1 MNKVRVKESLDKEEK
16 FFRQNPIYCTMDSSV
31 LGTRALT
38 RKLTEIL
45 FKSIKSH
52 LPTISREINEK
63 VKECEDK
70 LKSLGEPLPRD
81 GKEKIHML
89 WKLITEFTEQFRA
102 QIKGKYEYNV
112 AKESKGN
119 ISGGALVKIMFSELY
134 QEFSDPSYKVTSNIS
149 DKEIQRSI
157 DAHQGDSIP
166 GFPSVHAFMYLLSEP
181 LEKLRKPAHECL
193 KQVFEHLR
201 LIATQ
206 LIQNVF
212 TRFQEISDEI
222 VEIAD
227 EFFAKQ
233 MERAK
238 EIVDANLDSEI
249 HYVFTNDDTY
259 LKTRTRLIPVKD
271 KPKGQGQAQN
281 QSQDKSQ
288 SSQSTAASEGKDG
301 KWTDT
306 FTNFLG
312 TKKNQPANPD
322 PTKGTTGNAPANTN
336 TNTTGEKTAP
346 PTNPNDPNYQGR
358 NDDPKQEQ
366 KPTGPELTEAQKEKL
381 REDAKRMFVEELRL
395 RVEQYF
401 KIVVY
406 TVRDIIPKNIGYFL
420 VKMSQD
426 NIQYALYNEVMKRTE
441 MIEELG
447 ESPEI
452 SQQRETTKKTLDVLR
467 KAQMTIRRDPDFEG
481 KVGEEKTQ

>member
-1 MNKVRVKESLDKEEK
+1 MAKYCKEDDRTIILAVVPANIDLATSHALDLARKWDKNGERTLGVITKIDLMDRGTDARAVLSNKEIPLRYGYVGIKNRSQEDIQNKVKVKESLDKEEK

-38 RKLTEIL
+38 RRLTEIL

-52 LPTISREINEK
+52 LPSISREINEK

-70 LKSLGEPLPRD
+70 LKSLGEPLPRE

-112 AKESKGN
+112 AKESKGT
-119 ISGGALVKIMFSELY
+119 ISGGALVKIMFTELY
-134 QEFSDPSYKVTSNIS
+134 QEFSDPSYKVTSGIT
-149 DKEIQRSI
+149 DKDIQKAI

-166 GFPSVHAFMYLLSEP
+166 GFPSVHAFMYLLSDP
-181 LEKLRKPAHECL
+181 LEKLRKPAHDCL

-212 TRFQEISDEI
+212 IRFQEISDEI

-233 MERAK
+233 MEKAK

-271 KPKGQGQAQN
+271 KPKGQQQQQQQQN
-281 QSQDKSQ
+281 SS
-288 SSQSTAASEGKDG
+288 SSQSK
-301 KWTDT
+301 
-306 FTNFLG
+306 
-312 TKKNQPANPD
+312 
-322 PTKGTTGNAPANTN
+322 
-336 TNTTGEKTAP
+336 
-346 PTNPNDPNYQGR
+346 
-358 NDDPKQEQ
+358 
-366 KPTGPELTEAQKEKL
+366 
-381 REDAKRMFVEELRL
+381 
-395 RVEQYF
+395 
-401 KIVVY
+401 
-406 TVRDIIPKNIGYFL
+406 
-420 VKMSQD
+420 
-426 NIQYALYNEVMKRTE
+426 
-441 MIEELG
+441 
-447 ESPEI
+447 
-452 SQQRETTKKTLDVLR
+452 
-467 KAQMTIRRDPDFEG
+467 
-481 KVGEEKTQ
+481 